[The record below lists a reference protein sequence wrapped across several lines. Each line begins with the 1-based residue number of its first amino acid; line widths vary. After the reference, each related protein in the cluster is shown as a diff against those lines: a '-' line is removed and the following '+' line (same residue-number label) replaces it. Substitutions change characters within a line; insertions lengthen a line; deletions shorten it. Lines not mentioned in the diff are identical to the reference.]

1 MITLNV
7 QLIEMQVSLWQLAV
21 ITQSH
26 CHTQIQTKVI
36 TEIPQAF
43 VYIDTFI
50 PVIMETSPTRD
61 RLAHKSDSRNTF
73 STSTSYIQNIMGSF
87 LRQTA

>member
-1 MITLNV
+1 MITLNG
-7 QLIEMQVSLWQLAV
+7 QLIEIQVSLLQLAV

-36 TEIPQAF
+36 TVMPQAF

-50 PVIMETSPTRD
+50 SMIMETSPTRD
-61 RLAHKSDSRNTF
+61 RLAHKSDSKNTF
-73 STSTSYIQNIMGSF
+73 STSTSYI
-87 LRQTA
+87 